1 VTLSAQDLLAGG
13 ALSFEIAIPA
23 AVLRPGGA
31 AAASG
36 APDTVRIRPLT
47 VADLQ
52 LIARAAKESDVLSAT
67 LMVQRALIEPALGI
81 PEVASL
87 HAGLLDFLLRKVNEV
102 SGISMAP
109 ERIDEALEDPLVQSA
124 FVLARE
130 FGWTPQQ
137 VNELTLG
144 QILLNL
150 KMLKAQHERAAR
162 ARVEH
167 A

>member
-13 ALSFEIAIPA
+13 ALSFEIAIPD
-23 AVLRPGGA
+23 AVLHPGA
-31 AAASG
+31 APHIGA
-36 APDTVRIRPLT
+36 APDTVRLRPLT

-52 LIARAAKESDVLSAT
+52 LIARAARDSDVLSAT
-67 LMVQRALIEPALGI
+67 LMVQRALVEPALSV
-81 PEVASL
+81 PEVAAL
-87 HAGLLDFLLRKVNEV
+87 HAGLLEYLLRKVNEL
-102 SGISMAP
+102 SGITLP
-109 ERIDEALEDPLVQSA
+109 QEHIDAAVEDPLVQSA

-150 KMLKAQHERAAR
+150 RMLKVQHERAAQP
-162 ARVEH
+162 RVER

>member
-1 VTLSAQDLLAGG
+1 MTLSAQDLLAGG

-23 AVLRPGGA
+23 GVLRPGA
-31 AAASG
+31 APATHV

-52 LIARAAKESDVLSAT
+52 LIARAAKESEVLSAT
-67 LMVQRALIEPALGI
+67 LMVQRALVEPALGVS
-81 PEVASL
+81 EVAAM
-87 HAGLLDFLLRKVNEV
+87 HAGLLDYLLRKVNEV

-150 KMLKAQHERAAR
+150 RMLKAQHERAAR
-162 ARVEH
+162 GRVEH

>member
-1 VTLSAQDLLAGG
+1 MLSAQDLLAGG
-13 ALSFEIAIPA
+13 ALSFEVAIPEGI
-23 AVLRPGGA
+23 LRPGA
-31 AAASG
+31 AIAAGGVADS
-36 APDTVRIRPLT
+36 VRIRPLT

-52 LIARAAKESDVLSAT
+52 LIARAARESDVLSAT
-67 LMVQRALIEPALGI
+67 LMVQRALVEPALSVA
-81 PEVASL
+81 EVSAL
-87 HAGLLDFLLRKVNEV
+87 HAGLLDYLLRKVNEV
-102 SGISMAP
+102 SGIGIAP
-109 ERIDEALEDPLVQSA
+109 ERVDDALADPLVQSA

-150 KMLKAQHERAAR
+150 EMLKAQHERTTR
-162 ARVEH
+162 GRVEH